1 MEVIDNILKYWFGNV
16 EETVVPNASR
26 ARLWFSDMPEVD
38 TEISQN
44 YAQAHQN
51 LIEAEH
57 SSWTSSSRGKLCKI
71 IVLDQFSRHIYR
83 HDPDSFA
90 YDKRALE
97 TCLQGLKEEAD
108 HDLSLI
114 ERVFFYYPLLHS
126 EELVYQEQGV
136 IAYSLLA
143 DLAFEETRVIYDS
156 FLKFANHH
164 YSIIQRF
171 GRFPQRNTILGRK
184 MTLEEQAYLDNQDE
198 DQYY

>member
-1 MEVIDNILKYWFGNV
+1 MQQIDNILKYWFGNV
-16 EETVVPNASR
+16 EETIVPNASR
-26 ARLWFSDMPEVD
+26 ARIWFSDMPDVD
-38 TEISQN
+38 EEIKSN
-44 YAQAHQN
+44 YGQVHQE
-51 LIEAEH
+51 LTKIEH
-57 SSWTSSSRGKLCKI
+57 SDWTSSARGKLAKI

-83 HDPDSFA
+83 DMPASFA
-90 YDKRALE
+90 YDGSALE
-97 TCLQGLKEEAD
+97 TCLQGLRDEAD
-108 HDLSLI
+108 HELSLI

-136 IAYSLLA
+136 IAYGLLS

-171 GRFPQRNTILGRK
+171 GRFPQRNAILDRK
-184 MTLEEQAYLDNQDE
+184 TTEEEQAYLDKQDE